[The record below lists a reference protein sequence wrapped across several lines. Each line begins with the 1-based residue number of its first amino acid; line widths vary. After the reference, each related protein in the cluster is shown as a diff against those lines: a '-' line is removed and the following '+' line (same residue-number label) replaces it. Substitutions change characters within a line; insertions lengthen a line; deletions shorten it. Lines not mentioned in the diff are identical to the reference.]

1 MCVEQIIK
9 LINEG
14 RFYKSRYWKKKRAE
28 ILDRDNH
35 ECQVCK
41 AEGKFRPA
49 NTVHHIKPIEDRPDL
64 ALDDDNLLSVCAACH
79 NREHPERF
87 IYRNIEPKRNKL
99 AERFPERW

>member
-1 MCVEQIIK
+1 MQIIK
-9 LINEG
+9 LISEG
-14 RFYKSRYWKKKRAE
+14 RFYKSRYWKEKRSE

-41 AEGKFRPA
+41 SEGKVSLA
-49 NTVHHIKPIEDRPDL
+49 NTVHHIRPIEDRPDL

-87 IYRNIEPKRNKL
+87 IHWIVQRKRNEL

>member
-1 MCVEQIIK
+1 MQIIK

-14 RFYKSRYWKKKRAE
+14 RFYKSRYWKKKRTE
-28 ILDRDNH
+28 ILDRDNY

-41 AEGKFRPA
+41 AEGKFSPA
-49 NTVHHIKPIEDRPDL
+49 NTVHHIIPLEQRPDL
-64 ALDDDNLLSVCAACH
+64 VLDDDNLLSICAGCH

-87 IYRNIEPKRNKL
+87 IHWIVQRKRNEL